1 MQKTVFLF
9 HKLQQIV
16 DSHKVERTEIL
27 VHVTLYAAKDNLF
40 RVNSKPLKVCIEE
53 AAGCKGAGL
62 LPDVSAASC
71 NNPVLALRG
80 KGVEGFTLLV
90 LMEPLFPAMAVL
102 NLLEEDFLH
111 VGEYGYAA
119 FCVVLFLKLLKF
131 AEGAVF

>member
-1 MQKTVFLF
+1 MQKIVYLF
-9 HKLQQIV
+9 HKLQKIV
-16 DSHKVERTEIL
+16 NTDQVECTEIL
-27 VHVTLYAAKDNLF
+27 VHVTLNAAKDNLF
-40 RVNSKPLKVCIEE
+40 CVYSKPLKVCIEE

-62 LPDVSAASC
+62 LPDISAAGC